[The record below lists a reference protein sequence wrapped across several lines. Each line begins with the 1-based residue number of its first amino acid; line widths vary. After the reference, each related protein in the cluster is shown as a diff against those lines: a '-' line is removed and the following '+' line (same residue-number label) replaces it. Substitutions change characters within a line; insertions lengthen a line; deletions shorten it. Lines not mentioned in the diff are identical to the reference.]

1 MDLETLRTLHNAF
14 YKARNAFRLSSMC
27 GGATHGSYEALAQ
40 DLDYTLKLATL
51 AQAEQAYTD
60 ALRLYAHDHPEGIAL
75 PASDPTADP
84 F

>member
-1 MDLETLRTLHNAF
+1 MDLETLRTLHKAF
-14 YKARNAFRLSSMC
+14 YTARNAYRCAAMAQSSK
-27 GGATHGSYEALAQ
+27 AGSDEALAQ